1 MADKYKS
8 DIKMTKQAKKIEIRT
23 TPCSLAVRE
32 NVREDGTTEES
43 RVITGTAIVF
53 NKESEVLDDW
63 GGTFTETIKPEA
75 VTMEFLNSQDIK
87 LNLLHQRDMTIGR
100 CNKGKGNMK
109 LSVDSKGVHFEVEA
123 PKCDLGDQALELVRA
138 GVYSGCSFEF
148 YPKDYE
154 IKETR
159 DANGKPMTHITHTA
173 FESISALTIAMDPA
187 YKQTSVSARELL
199 EQTPEFK
206 AEQQERENKR
216 KREAEIAR
224 AEDFIRQS
232 QINSLNY

>member
-1 MADKYKS
+1 
-8 DIKMTKQAKKIEIRT
+8 MTKQAKKIEIRT
-23 TPCSLAVRE
+23 TPCPLAIRE
-32 NVREDGTTEES
+32 VVREDGTTEES
-43 RVITGTAIVF
+43 RIITGTAIVF
-53 NKESEVLDDW
+53 NRESEVLDDW
-63 GGTFTETIKPEA
+63 GGKFIETIKPEA
-75 VTMEFLNSQDIK
+75 ATMEFLGSQDIK
-87 LNLLHQRDMTIGR
+87 LNLLHQRNMTIGR

-159 DANGKPMTHITHTA
+159 GADGEPTTRITHTA

-206 AEQQERENKR
+206 AEQQEREKKR
-216 KREAEIAR
+216 KREAEVAK

-232 QINSLNY
+232 QINISNY